1 MLYNIHQV
9 VAAVTLSKSTVYRL
23 IKEGKFPQPV
33 RISLKRVGWRKAEVD
48 SFVASLQH
56 IAQGV

>member
-1 MLYNIHQV
+1 MLWNIHQV

-23 IKEGKFPQPV
+23 IKDGKFPQPV
-33 RISLKRVGWRKAEVD
+33 RISYKRVGWLKADID

-56 IAQGV
+56 LA